1 MSSGRKIRLG
11 RIINYRDN
19 RSVIIA
25 MDHGLSDGV
34 LEGIE
39 HPDETISRIIAGG
52 ADAMILNP
60 GIIKQ
65 NAKLVSRKLGTIM
78 RADFIFTA
86 LSPSKKEGNDA
97 TATVERAIRIGAD
110 AIIVNGFVGSE
121 YERKSLTLLAALV
134 DECDL
139 WDMPIVAEMKPQG
152 KNIDPPWDA
161 KYVKIG
167 ARIASELGVDLIKT
181 YYTGDPKSFKE
192 VVDSTPTP
200 IVILGGPRL
209 DSLLK
214 VFQMVYDAVNAGA
227 AGIAFGRNIW
237 HKRDPEP
244 MVRAMVD
251 IVHNNETPESVMKKY
266 F

>member
-1 MSSGRKIRLG
+1 MSSGRKIRFG
-11 RIINYRDN
+11 RIMNYKDN

-39 HPDETISRIIAGG
+39 QPSETIKRVIAGG

-65 NAKLVSRKLGTIM
+65 NSEIISRNLGAIM

-86 LSPSKKEGNDA
+86 LSPSKKEGNDVI
-97 TATVERAIRIGAD
+97 ATVERALRIGAD
-110 AIIVNGFVGSE
+110 AIIVNGFIGSE
-121 YERKSLTLLAALV
+121 NERKSISYLSLLV

-139 WDMPIVAEMKPQG
+139 WDMPIVAEMKPEG
-152 KNIDPPWDA
+152 VDKPWDA
-161 KYVKIG
+161 KYVKVA
-167 ARIASELGVDLIKT
+167 ARVASELGVDLIKT

-192 VVDSTPTP
+192 VIDSTPTP

-214 VFQMVYDAVNAGA
+214 VFQMVSDAVSAGA

-237 HKRDPEP
+237 HKRDPKP
-244 MVRAMVD
+244 MVQAMVD
-251 IVHNNETPESVMKKY
+251 IIHNNIEPKEVMEKY